1 MKRVIGLVLFLNSF
15 AVLPALA
22 AGYGLK
28 ESSAAAMGMAYA
40 GAAANLSD
48 PAFMTYNPAT
58 LAGVAGTD
66 FAISLVEIIPH
77 SDAVYTTATNA
88 AGTPAT
94 GSLAPSNFIAD
105 APIPSFSLRHRLND
119 DFAVGLSVSAPYGL
133 KTVYP
138 AGWAG
143 RYHALK
149 TQAITVNIAPGI
161 AWQVTPE
168 LSLGASL
175 NVQYARG
182 VLTSAVDVGTL
193 GVLNGIPG
201 SVPGAFDATARIS
214 AISWDTGFTLGGIW
228 QPSPDLSLGLSY
240 KSAIHHTLA
249 GPLTFTLDP
258 AGLGAGIR
266 AATGLFTD
274 TRGSAKFVTPDML
287 LFGIRK
293 QLDDDFALMFELDW
307 TNWSR
312 FKNLTILAQNPAQPP
327 DLSQANWKSSF
338 FVSLGG
344 EVRLADVWKLRGGVG
359 YDESPIP
366 DATRSP
372 RIPDANRTWL
382 AAGVEYRLS
391 PGTAIN
397 LSYGHLFNDDMP
409 IALNNTQAGNA
420 LRGNLSGVTHSSVDV
435 LGLQVTSS
443 F

>member
-1 MKRVIGLVLFLNSF
+1 MKRSIGLALFLNS
-15 AVLPALA
+15 VVILPAVA

-28 ESSAAAMGMAYA
+28 ESSAAAMGAAYA

-77 SDAVYTTATNA
+77 SDSTYVTATNA
-88 AGTPAT
+88 AGTPAN
-94 GSLAPSNFIAD
+94 GSRTPANFIAD
-105 APIPSFSLRHRLND
+105 APIPSLSLRHRLND
-119 DFAVGLSVSAPYGL
+119 VFAVGLSVSAPYGL

-138 AGWAG
+138 SGWAG

-149 TQAITVNIAPGI
+149 TQAVTVNIAPSM

-175 NVQYARG
+175 DVQYARG

-201 SVPGAFDATARIS
+201 SVPGGLDAVARIS
-214 AISWDTGFTLGGIW
+214 AISWETGFTLGGIW
-228 QPSPDLSLGLSY
+228 QPSPDLSVGLSY
-240 KSAIHHTLA
+240 KSAVHHTLA

-287 LFGIRK
+287 LLGIRR
-293 QLDDDFALMFELDW
+293 QLGDDVTLMFELDW

-327 DLSQANWKSSF
+327 DLTQASWENSL
-338 FVSLGG
+338 FVSVGS
-344 EVRLADVWKLRGGVG
+344 EVRLSYAWMLRGGIA

-382 AAGVEYRLS
+382 AVGVEYRLS
-391 PGTAIN
+391 PGTAVH
-397 LSYGHLFNDDMP
+397 LSYGHLINDDTP
-409 IALNNTQAGNA
+409 IALNNTQPGNA
-420 LRGNLSGVTHSSVDV
+420 LRGNLSGVSHSSVDV
-435 LGLQVTSS
+435 LGLQVSSS